1 MRADF
6 ILNKHEQEFA
16 TSQHHLIEQY
26 LRMKGLPIDEWY
38 DIVVFRYLRS
48 VYRWFHEPELRK
60 YSFRSVCFLA
70 MRSAIGNEL
79 EKQKRQVKTISLDS
93 PVPGTENLIYHDIIT
108 KKNLEL
114 IGVEQMNISYNVKV
128 PERKFFRGGMKSDET
143 IANEGFLV
151 SKMKNM
157 CFEYETVDEAKKKV
171 ASIQTYRRKHE
182 HKEIYDAFRNENKIY
197 IVRNSTRKS
206 KK

>member
-26 LRMKGLPIDEWY
+26 LKMKGLPIDEWY

-108 KKNLEL
+108 KK
-114 IGVEQMNISYNVKV
+114 
-128 PERKFFRGGMKSDET
+128 
-143 IANEGFLV
+143 
-151 SKMKNM
+151 
-157 CFEYETVDEAKKKV
+157 KV